1 MHRAVPMFLLIP
13 STDGIE
19 RALYKKS
26 FARVKRFLGR
36 TLISSTYAARN
47 ICEFDLYRTTT
58 PRAPRVIS
66 IDASRG
72 GGEIRL
78 SIRE

>member
-1 MHRAVPMFLLIP
+1 MHRAVPTFLLIP

-36 TLISSTYAARN
+36 TLISSIYAARN
-47 ICEFDLYRTTT
+47 ISEFDLYRTT
-58 PRAPRVIS
+58 PRAPRAIS